1 MTMMPGGVAMP
12 TIADQLSDYAVS
24 LRYQDLPDDVAH
36 LAKRMIIDTLGCA
49 LGGYH
54 SEPARIAREVASTV
68 TSNPAGRVLGSGQLT
83 SPDLATFA
91 NGVMVRYLDYNDG
104 YTSKESGH
112 PSDSIAATLT
122 CGDVGRAGGKGL
134 ITSTVLAYE
143 AFCRICDAV
152 DIKPSGFDH
161 VTVGCIA
168 SILGAAKSMGLDRD
182 QTLQAL
188 NLGIAP
194 NLALYQ
200 TRIGDVS
207 MWKGCAYANATR
219 NAMFA
224 VMLAQRGIT
233 GPSPVYE
240 GSGGY
245 FNTVTGR
252 PFELEALGGDGTPF
266 KIAECS
272 IKRFPLG
279 QYSQTIAQA
288 ALDVR
293 EQLPG
298 GVEPGDVAEINIA
311 TLQTAVNIMAGD
323 AEKWRPANRETAD
336 HSMPY
341 TAAVALLYGGV
352 ESRHFD
358 DEFLFDDTLLS
369 LVNKVNVSV
378 SEEANRRV
386 PEAML
391 CDLEVVTTSGQRHS
405 AQVAYHK
412 GHHKNPLTDAE
423 VDDKFRSLAAEHLS
437 ADRIDALL
445 AHLWRIDEAPDLREL
460 FRMLRFE

>member
-1 MTMMPGGVAMP
+1 MP
-12 TIADQLSDYAVS
+12 TIAEELSDYAVS
-24 LRYQDLPDDVAH
+24 LRYEDLPDDVVH
-36 LAKRMIIDTLGCA
+36 LAKRMIVDTLGCA

-68 TSNPAGRVLGSGQLT
+68 TSSLAGRVLGSGQLT

-91 NGVMVRYLDYNDG
+91 NGVMVRYLDFNDG

-122 CGDVGRAGGKGL
+122 CSNVGRAGGKGL
-134 ITSTVLAYE
+134 ITATVLAYE
-143 AFCRICDAV
+143 AFCRICDAA

-168 SILGAAKSMGLDRD
+168 SILGAAKSMGLDRE

-207 MWKGCAYANATR
+207 MWKGCAYANASR
-219 NAMFA
+219 NAVFA
-224 VMLAQRGIT
+224 VTLARMGLT
-233 GPSPVYE
+233 GPSPVFE
-240 GSGGY
+240 GDGGY
-245 FNTVTGR
+245 FKAVTR
-252 PFELEALGGDGTPF
+252 QPFQVEPFGGPGQPF
-266 KIAECS
+266 KIGECS

-279 QYSQTIAQA
+279 QYSQTVVQA
-288 ALDVR
+288 ALEVR
-293 EQLPG
+293 DELPDIDDI
-298 GVEPGDVAEINIA
+298 VQVKVS

-323 AEKWRPANRETAD
+323 PEKWRPLNRETAD

-341 TAAVALLYGGV
+341 TVAVALMYGGV
-352 ESRHFD
+352 GQSHFD
-358 DEFLFDDTLLS
+358 DEYLQDQRLLD
-369 LVNKVNVSV
+369 LVSKVEVSV
-378 SEEANRRV
+378 SEEANRMA

-391 CDLEVVTTSGQRHS
+391 CEVEVVTGKGERHS
-405 AQVAYHK
+405 HRVAYHK
-412 GHHKNPLTDAE
+412 GHYRNPLSDGE
-423 VDDKFRSLAAEHLS
+423 LEDKFRGLAGPVLAG
-437 ADRIDALL
+437 DRVDGLL
-445 AHLWRIDEAPDLREL
+445 DRLWRLEEVEDLGEIFDLTRI
-460 FRMLRFE
+460 

>member
-1 MTMMPGGVAMP
+1 MTTLAE
-12 TIADQLSDYAVS
+12 TLSGYASS
-24 LRYQDLPDDVAH
+24 LRYEDLPDETVH
-36 LAKRMIIDTLGCA
+36 LAKRFIIDTLGCA
-49 LGGYH
+49 LGGYD
-54 SEPARIAREVASTV
+54 SEPARVAREMAGLVSSAHPVTV
-68 TSNPAGRVLGSGQLT
+68 MGSGQQT
-83 SPDLATFA
+83 SLDLGSFA
-91 NGVMVRYLDYNDG
+91 NGVAIRYLDFNDG
-104 YTSKESGH
+104 YTSNESGH
-112 PSDSIAATLT
+112 PSDSIAASLSATEA
-122 CGDVGRAGGKGL
+122 AGGDGKTFIL
-134 ITSTVLAYE
+134 STVLAYE
-143 AFCRICDAV
+143 VFCRLCDTV
-152 DIKPSGFDH
+152 DIKPRFDH
-161 VTVGCIA
+161 VTVGGTA
-168 SILGAAKSMGLDRD
+168 SALAAARAMDLTPE

-188 NLGIAP
+188 NLNVASNI
-194 NLALYQ
+194 ALYQ

-224 VMLAQRGIT
+224 VQLAQRGIT

-240 GSGGY
+240 GAGGY
-245 FNTVTGR
+245 FNAVTGR
-252 PFELEALGGDGTPF
+252 PIELEAMGGNGQPF

-288 ALDVR
+288 ALEVR
-293 EQLPG
+293 EQAQ
-298 GVEPGDVAEINIA
+298 GVITPDSVAEVNVT

-358 DEFLFDDTLLS
+358 DEFLFNETLLE
-369 LVNKVNVSV
+369 LVSKVNVSV

-391 CDLEVVTTSGQRHS
+391 CDLEVVTTTGQRYS
-405 AQVAYHK
+405 SQVAYHK
-412 GHHKNPLTDAE
+412 GHYKNPLADAE
-423 VDDKFRSLAAEHLS
+423 VEDKFRSLAAERLP

-445 AHLWRIDEAPDLREL
+445 THLWRIDEAPDLTEL
-460 FRMLRFE
+460 FRLTRFE

>member
-1 MTMMPGGVAMP
+1 MTTMAE
-12 TIADQLSDYAVS
+12 TLSGYAAS
-24 LRYQDLPDDVAH
+24 LRYEDLPDDTVH
-36 LAKRMIIDTLGCA
+36 LAKRFIIDTLGCA
-49 LGGYH
+49 LGGYD
-54 SEPARIAREVASTV
+54 SEPARVAREMAGMVSSTHPV
-68 TSNPAGRVLGSGQLT
+68 TVLGSGQQT
-83 SPDLATFA
+83 SPDLASFA
-91 NGVMVRYLDYNDG
+91 NGVAIRYLDFNDG
-104 YTSKESGH
+104 YTSNESGH
-112 PSDSIAATLT
+112 PSDSIAASLSATEA
-122 CGDVGRAGGKGL
+122 AGGSGKTFIL
-134 ITSTVLAYE
+134 STVLAYE
-143 AFCRICDAV
+143 VFCRLCDTI
-152 DIKPSGFDH
+152 DIKPRFDH
-161 VTVGCIA
+161 VTVG
-168 SILGAAKSMGLDRD
+168 GAASALAAAKAMRLTPD

-188 NLGIAP
+188 NLNVAS

-224 VMLAQRGIT
+224 VALAQRGIT

-240 GSGGY
+240 GTGGY
-245 FNTVTGR
+245 FNAVTGQ
-252 PFELEALGGDGTPF
+252 PFDLGPLGGNGQPF

-288 ALDVR
+288 ALEVR

-298 GVEPGDVAEINIA
+298 GIDSGSVAEVNIA

-323 AEKWRPANRETAD
+323 PEKWRPANRETAD

-352 ESRHFD
+352 ESRHFN
-358 DEFLFDDTLLS
+358 DEFLFDETLLG
-369 LVNKVNVSV
+369 LVGKVNVSV

-391 CDLEVVTTSGQRHS
+391 CDVEVVTTSGDRHS
-405 AQVAYHK
+405 AQVAYHR
-412 GHHKNPLTDAE
+412 GHYRNPLTDAE
-423 VDDKFRSLAAEHLS
+423 VEDKFRSLASEHLTD
-437 ADRIDALL
+437 DRVGALL
-445 AHLWRIDEAPDLREL
+445 AHLWRIDEAPDLGEL
-460 FRMLRFE
+460 FRLLRFA

>member
-1 MTMMPGGVAMP
+1 MTTLAE
-12 TIADQLSDYAVS
+12 TLSNYASS
-24 LRYQDLPDDVAH
+24 LHYEDLPEETVH
-36 LAKRMIIDTLGCA
+36 LAKRFIIDTLGCG
-49 LGGYH
+49 LGGYD
-54 SEPARIAREVASTV
+54 SEPARVAREMANMVSSTHPV
-68 TSNPAGRVLGSGQLT
+68 TVMGSGRQT
-83 SPDLATFA
+83 SLDLASYA
-91 NGVMVRYLDYNDG
+91 NGVAIRYLDFNDG
-104 YTSKESGH
+104 YTSNESGH
-112 PSDSIAATLT
+112 PSDSIAASLSATEAVR
-122 CGDVGRAGGKGL
+122 GSGKRFIL
-134 ITSTVLAYE
+134 STVLAYE
-143 AFCRICDAV
+143 VFCRLCDTV
-152 DIKPSGFDH
+152 DIKPRFDH
-161 VTVGCIA
+161 VTVGGTA
-168 SILGAAKSMGLDRD
+168 SALAAARALKLTPE

-188 NLGIAP
+188 NLNVAS

-240 GSGGY
+240 GAGGY

-252 PFELEALGGDGTPF
+252 PFELGPMGGNGEPF

-293 EQLPG
+293 DQVPG
-298 GVEPGDVAEINIA
+298 GVTPDTVAEVNID

-323 AEKWRPANRETAD
+323 PEKWRPANRETAD

-341 TAAVALLYGGV
+341 TTTVALLYGGV
-352 ESRHFD
+352 ESRHFN
-358 DEFLFDDTLLS
+358 DEFLFDETLLE
-369 LVNKVNVSV
+369 LVGKVNVSV

-391 CDLEVVTTSGQRHS
+391 CDLEVVTTSGQRYS
-405 AQVAYHK
+405 SQVAYHK
-412 GHHKNPLTDAE
+412 GHYKNPLTDAE
-423 VDDKFRSLAAEHLS
+423 VEDKFRSLAAEHLP

-445 AHLWRIDEAPDLREL
+445 AHLWHIDEAPDLTEL
-460 FRMLRFE
+460 LRLTKFE

>member
-1 MTMMPGGVAMP
+1 MTTMAE
-12 TIADQLSDYAVS
+12 TLSGYASS
-24 LRYQDLPDDVAH
+24 LRYEDLPDETVH
-36 LAKRMIIDTLGCA
+36 LAKRFIIDTLGCA
-49 LGGYH
+49 LGGYG
-54 SEPARIAREVASTV
+54 SEPARVAREMAGLVSSQHPITV
-68 TSNPAGRVLGSGQLT
+68 MGSGQQT
-83 SPDLATFA
+83 SLDLASFA
-91 NGVMVRYLDYNDG
+91 NGVAIRYLDFNDG
-104 YTSKESGH
+104 YTSNESGH
-112 PSDSIAATLT
+112 PSDSIAASLSATEA
-122 CGDVGRAGGKGL
+122 AGGSGRTFIL
-134 ITSTVLAYE
+134 STVLAYE
-143 AFCRICDAV
+143 VFCRLCDTV
-152 DIKPSGFDH
+152 DIKPRFDH
-161 VTVGCIA
+161 VTVGGTA
-168 SILGAAKSMGLDRD
+168 SALAAAKAMGLTPE

-188 NLGIAP
+188 NLNVAS

-207 MWKGCAYANATR
+207 IWKGCAYANATR

-224 VMLAQRGIT
+224 VQLAQRGIT

-240 GSGGY
+240 GAGGY
-245 FNTVTGR
+245 FNTVTGS
-252 PFELEALGGDGTPF
+252 PFELEKMGGNDEPF

-293 EQLPG
+293 EQAPG
-298 GVEPGDVAEINIA
+298 GITPDAVAEVNIA

-352 ESRHFD
+352 SSRHFD
-358 DEFLFDDTLLS
+358 DEFLFDETLLD
-369 LVNKVNVSV
+369 LVGKVKVSV

-391 CDLEVVTTSGQRHS
+391 CDLEVVTTSGQRYS
-405 AQVAYHK
+405 SQVAYHK
-412 GHHKNPLTDAE
+412 GHYRNPLTDAE
-423 VDDKFRSLAAEHLS
+423 VEDKFRSLAAEHLPD
-437 ADRIDALL
+437 DRVDDLL
-445 AHLWRIDEAPDLREL
+445 AHLWRIDEAPDLAEL
-460 FRMLRFE
+460 FRLTRFE

>member
-1 MTMMPGGVAMP
+1 MTTLAE
-12 TIADQLSDYAVS
+12 TLSNYASS
-24 LRYQDLPDDVAH
+24 LRYDDLPDETVH
-36 LAKRMIIDTLGCA
+36 LAKRFIIDTLGCA
-49 LGGYH
+49 LGGYD
-54 SEPARIAREVASTV
+54 SEPARVAREMAGLVSSAHPVTV
-68 TSNPAGRVLGSGQLT
+68 MGSGQQT
-83 SPDLATFA
+83 SLDLASFA
-91 NGVMVRYLDYNDG
+91 NGVAIRYLDFNDG
-104 YTSKESGH
+104 YTSNESGH
-112 PSDSIAATLT
+112 PSDSIAASLSATEA
-122 CGDVGRAGGKGL
+122 AGGDGKTFIL
-134 ITSTVLAYE
+134 STVLAYE
-143 AFCRICDAV
+143 VFCRLCDTV
-152 DIKPSGFDH
+152 DIKPRFDH
-161 VTVGCIA
+161 VTVGGTA
-168 SILGAAKSMGLDRD
+168 SALAAARALRLAPE

-188 NLGIAP
+188 NLNVASNI
-194 NLALYQ
+194 ALYQ

-224 VMLAQRGIT
+224 AQLAQRGIT
-233 GPSPVYE
+233 GPSPIYE
-240 GSGGY
+240 GAGGY
-245 FNTVTGR
+245 FNAVTGR
-252 PFELEALGGDGTPF
+252 PIELGPMGGNGQPF

-298 GVEPGDVAEINIA
+298 GISPDAVAEVNIA

-358 DEFLFDDTLLS
+358 DEFLFDETLLE
-369 LVNKVNVSV
+369 LVGKVNVSV

-391 CDLEVVTTSGQRHS
+391 CDLELVTTSGQHYS
-405 AQVAYHK
+405 SQVAYHK
-412 GHHKNPLTDAE
+412 GHYKNPLTDAE
-423 VDDKFRSLAAEHLS
+423 VEDKFRSLASERLPS
-437 ADRIDALL
+437 GRIDALL
-445 AHLWRIDEAPDLREL
+445 SYLWTIDEAPDLTEL
-460 FRMLRFE
+460 FRLTRFE

>member
-1 MTMMPGGVAMP
+1 MTTLAE
-12 TIADQLSDYAVS
+12 TLSTYASS
-24 LRYQDLPDDVAH
+24 LRYDDLPAETVH
-36 LAKRMIIDTLGCA
+36 LAKRFIIDTLGCA
-49 LGGYH
+49 LGGYD
-54 SEPARIAREVASTV
+54 SEPARVARQMAGLVSSNHPVTV
-68 TSNPAGRVLGSGQLT
+68 MGSGQQT
-83 SPDLATFA
+83 SLDLASFA
-91 NGVMVRYLDYNDG
+91 NGVAIRYLDFNDG
-104 YTSKESGH
+104 YTSNESGH
-112 PSDSIAATLT
+112 PSDSIAASLSATEA
-122 CGDVGRAGGKGL
+122 AGGDGKTFIL
-134 ITSTVLAYE
+134 STVLAYE
-143 AFCRICDAV
+143 VFCRLCDTV
-152 DIKPSGFDH
+152 DIKPRFDH
-161 VTVGCIA
+161 VTVGGTA
-168 SILGAAKSMGLDRD
+168 STLAAARAMDLTPE

-188 NLGIAP
+188 NLNVASNI
-194 NLALYQ
+194 ALYQ

-224 VMLAQRGIT
+224 VQLAQRGIT

-240 GSGGY
+240 GAGGY
-245 FNTVTGR
+245 FNAVTGR
-252 PFELEALGGDGTPF
+252 PIEMEAMGGNGEPF

-293 EQLPG
+293 EQAQG
-298 GVEPGDVAEINIA
+298 GISPDSVAEVNIA

-358 DEFLFDDTLLS
+358 DEFLFNETLLK
-369 LVNKVNVSV
+369 LVSKVNVSV

-391 CDLEVVTTSGQRHS
+391 CDLEVVTTTGQRYS
-405 AQVAYHK
+405 SQVAYHK
-412 GHHKNPLTDAE
+412 GHYKNPLTDAE
-423 VDDKFRSLAAEHLS
+423 VEDKFRSLAAERLP

-445 AHLWRIDEAPDLREL
+445 THLWRIDEAPDLTEL
-460 FRMLRFE
+460 FRLTRFE

>member
-1 MTMMPGGVAMP
+1 MTTLAE
-12 TIADQLSDYAVS
+12 TLSGYASS
-24 LRYQDLPDDVAH
+24 LRYEDLPDETVH
-36 LAKRMIIDTLGCA
+36 LAKRFIIDTLGCA
-49 LGGYH
+49 LGGYN
-54 SEPARIAREVASTV
+54 SEPARVAREMAGLVSSAHPVTV
-68 TSNPAGRVLGSGQLT
+68 MGSGQQT
-83 SPDLATFA
+83 SLDLASFA
-91 NGVMVRYLDYNDG
+91 NGVAIRYLDFNDG
-104 YTSKESGH
+104 YTSNESGH
-112 PSDSIAATLT
+112 PSDSIAASLSATEASG
-122 CGDVGRAGGKGL
+122 GDGKTFIL
-134 ITSTVLAYE
+134 STVLAYE
-143 AFCRICDAV
+143 VFCRLCDTV
-152 DIKPSGFDH
+152 DIKPRFDH
-161 VTVGCIA
+161 VTVG
-168 SILGAAKSMGLDRD
+168 GAASALAAARAMNLTPE

-188 NLGIAP
+188 NLNVASNI
-194 NLALYQ
+194 ALYQ

-224 VMLAQRGIT
+224 VQLAQRGIT

-240 GSGGY
+240 GAGGY
-245 FNTVTGR
+245 FNAVAGR
-252 PFELEALGGDGTPF
+252 PIELEAMGGNGQPF

-293 EQLPG
+293 EQAPG
-298 GVEPGDVAEINIA
+298 GITPDSVAEVNVA

-323 AEKWRPANRETAD
+323 SEKWRPANRETAD

-358 DEFLFDDTLLS
+358 DEFLFDDTLLE
-369 LVNKVNVSV
+369 LVSKVNVSV

-391 CDLEVVTTSGQRHS
+391 CDLEVVTTTGQRYS
-405 AQVAYHK
+405 SQVAYHK
-412 GHHKNPLTDAE
+412 GHYKNPLTDAE
-423 VDDKFRSLAAEHLS
+423 VEDKFRSLAAEHLP

-445 AHLWRIDEAPDLREL
+445 TYLWRIDEAPDLTEL
-460 FRMLRFE
+460 FRLTRFE

>member
-1 MTMMPGGVAMP
+1 MATLAE
-12 TIADQLSDYAVS
+12 TLSGYACT
-24 LRYQDLPDDVAH
+24 LRYEVLPEETVH
-36 LAKRMIIDTLGCA
+36 LAKRFIIDTLGCA
-49 LGGYH
+49 IGGYD
-54 SEPARIAREVASTV
+54 SEPARVAREMAGMVSSTHPV
-68 TSNPAGRVLGSGQLT
+68 TVMGSGGQSSL
-83 SPDLATFA
+83 DLASFA
-91 NGVMVRYLDYNDG
+91 NGVAIRYLDFNDG
-104 YTSKESGH
+104 YTSRESGH
-112 PSDSIAATLT
+112 PSDSIAASLSATEA
-122 CGDVGRAGGKGL
+122 VGGSGKTFIL
-134 ITSTVLAYE
+134 STVLAYE
-143 AFCRICDAV
+143 VFCRLCDTV
-152 DIKPSGFDH
+152 DIKPRFDH
-161 VTVGCIA
+161 VTVG
-168 SILGAAKSMGLDRD
+168 GAASALAAARALGLTPE
-182 QTLQAL
+182 QALQAL
-188 NLGIAP
+188 NLNVAS

-240 GSGGY
+240 GAGGY
-245 FNTVTGR
+245 FNTVTGG
-252 PFELEALGGDGTPF
+252 PVELAALGGNGVPF

-293 EQLPG
+293 EQVPG
-298 GVEPGDVAEINIA
+298 GISPEGVAQVNIA

-358 DEFLFDDTLLS
+358 DEFLFNESLLN
-369 LVNKVNVSV
+369 LVGKVKVSA

-391 CDLEVVTTSGQRHS
+391 CDLEVVTNSGERYS
-405 AQVAYHK
+405 TQVAYHK
-412 GHHKNPLTDAE
+412 GHYRNPLTDSE
-423 VDDKFRSLAAEHLS
+423 LEDKFRSLASEHLS
-437 ADRIDALL
+437 PDRISALL
-445 AHLWRIDEAPDLREL
+445 QCLWRIDEAPDLGEL
-460 FRMLRFE
+460 FRLTRFE

>member
-1 MTMMPGGVAMP
+1 MTTLAE
-12 TIADQLSDYAVS
+12 TLSSYASS
-24 LRYQDLPDDVAH
+24 LRYEDLPDETVH
-36 LAKRMIIDTLGCA
+36 LAKRFIIDTLGCA
-49 LGGYH
+49 LGGYN
-54 SEPARIAREVASTV
+54 SEPARVAREMAGMVSSSHPATV
-68 TSNPAGRVLGSGQLT
+68 MGSGQQT
-83 SPDLATFA
+83 SLDLASFA
-91 NGVMVRYLDYNDG
+91 NGVAIRYLDFNDG
-104 YTSKESGH
+104 YTSRESGH
-112 PSDSIAATLT
+112 PSDSIAAALSATESAGALRQAQ
-122 CGDVGRAGGKGL
+122 DGGKRFIL
-134 ITSTVLAYE
+134 STVLAYE
-143 AFCRICDAV
+143 VFCRLCDTV
-152 DIKPSGFDH
+152 DIKPRFDH
-161 VTVGCIA
+161 VTVG
-168 SILGAAKSMGLDRD
+168 GAASALAGAKAMNLTPE

-188 NLGIAP
+188 NLNVAS

-224 VMLAQRGIT
+224 VQLAQRGIT

-240 GSGGY
+240 GAGGY
-245 FNTVTGR
+245 FNAVTGR
-252 PFELEALGGDGTPF
+252 PVELEALGGNGTPF

-293 EQLPG
+293 EQMPG
-298 GVEPGDVAEINIA
+298 GVTADAVAEVNIA

-341 TAAVALLYGGV
+341 TAAVALLYGGI

-358 DEFLFDDTLLS
+358 DEFLFDETLLE
-369 LVNKVNVSV
+369 LVGKVNVSV

-391 CDLEVVTTSGQRHS
+391 CDLEVVTTSGDRHS

-412 GHHKNPLTDAE
+412 GHYRNPLTDAE
-423 VDDKFRSLAAEHLS
+423 VEDKFRSLASEHLS
-437 ADRIDALL
+437 GDRIDTLL
-445 AHLWRIDEAPDLREL
+445 AHLWRIDEAPDLNEL
-460 FRMLRFE
+460 FLLTRFE

>member
-1 MTMMPGGVAMP
+1 MTTLAE
-12 TIADQLSDYAVS
+12 TLSSYASS
-24 LRYQDLPDDVAH
+24 LRYEDLPAETVH
-36 LAKRMIIDTLGCA
+36 LAKRFIIDTVGCA
-49 LGGYH
+49 LGGYS
-54 SEPARIAREVASTV
+54 SEPARVARDMAAMISSTHPV
-68 TSNPAGRVLGSGQLT
+68 TVMGSGQQT
-83 SPDLATFA
+83 SLDLASFA
-91 NGVMVRYLDYNDG
+91 NGVAIRYLDFNDG
-104 YTSKESGH
+104 YTSNESGH
-112 PSDSIAATLT
+112 PSDSIAASLSATEAAS
-122 CGDVGRAGGKGL
+122 GSGRRFIL
-134 ITSTVLAYE
+134 STVLAYE
-143 AFCRICDAV
+143 VFCRLCDTV
-152 DIKPSGFDH
+152 DIKPRFDH
-161 VTVGCIA
+161 VTVGGTA
-168 SILGAAKSMGLDRD
+168 STLAAARAVGLTPQ

-188 NLGIAP
+188 NLNVAS

-240 GSGGY
+240 GAGGY
-245 FNTVTGR
+245 FNAVTGR
-252 PFELEALGGDGTPF
+252 PFELEALGGSGHPF
-266 KIAECS
+266 RIAECS

-293 EQLPG
+293 DQVPG
-298 GVEPGDVAEINIA
+298 GISPDNVAEVNIA

-323 AEKWRPANRETAD
+323 PEKWRPVNRETAD

-358 DEFLFDDTLLS
+358 DEFLFNGPLLE
-369 LVNKVNVSV
+369 LVSRVKVSV

-391 CDLEVVTTSGQRHS
+391 CDLEVVTTSGDRYS

-412 GHHKNPLTDAE
+412 GHHRNPLTDVE
-423 VDDKFRSLAAEHLS
+423 VEDKFRLLAAEHLTD
-437 ADRIDALL
+437 DRIDALL
-445 AHLWRIDEAPDLREL
+445 DHLWHMDEAPNLGEL
-460 FRMLRFE
+460 FRLTRFE

>member
-1 MTMMPGGVAMP
+1 MTTLAER
-12 TIADQLSDYAVS
+12 LSGYASS
-24 LRYQDLPDDVAH
+24 LRYDDLPDATVH
-36 LAKRMIIDTLGCA
+36 LAKRFIIDTLGCA
-49 LGGYH
+49 LGGYGG
-54 SEPARIAREVASTV
+54 EPARVARELAGLVSSARPV
-68 TSNPAGRVLGSGQLT
+68 TVLGSGRQT
-83 SPDLATFA
+83 SLDLAAFA
-91 NGVMVRYLDYNDG
+91 NGVAIRYLDFNDG
-104 YTSKESGH
+104 YTSSESGH
-112 PSDSIAATLT
+112 PSDSIAASLSATEA
-122 CGDVGRAGGKGL
+122 AGGGGRRFIL
-134 ITSTVLAYE
+134 STVLAYE
-143 AFCRICDAV
+143 VFCRLCDAA
-152 DIKPSGFDH
+152 DIKPRFDH
-161 VTVGCIA
+161 VTVG
-168 SILGAAKSMGLDRD
+168 GAASVLAAAKALQLTPE

-188 NLGIAP
+188 NLNVAS

-224 VMLAQRGIT
+224 AQLAQRGIT

-240 GSGGY
+240 GAGGY

-252 PFELEALGGDGTPF
+252 PFDLADMGGSGQPF

-288 ALDVR
+288 ALEVR
-293 EQLPG
+293 ERIPG
-298 GVEPGDVAEINIA
+298 EITPGNVAEINIA

-352 ESRHFD
+352 ASRHFG
-358 DEFLFDDTLLS
+358 DEFLFDENLLE
-369 LVNKVNVSV
+369 LVGKVNVSV

-391 CDLEVVTTSGQRHS
+391 CDLEVVTTSGQRYA

-412 GHHKNPLTDAE
+412 GHYRNPLTDAE
-423 VDDKFRSLAAEHLS
+423 VEDKFRSLAAERLP

-445 AHLWRIDEAPDLREL
+445 SHLWRLDEAPDLSEL
-460 FRMLRFE
+460 LRLTRFE

>member
-1 MTMMPGGVAMP
+1 MP
-12 TIADQLSDYAVS
+12 TLAEKLSGYASS
-24 LRYQDLPDDVAH
+24 LRYEDLPEETVH
-36 LAKRMIIDTLGCA
+36 LAKRFIMDTLGCA
-49 LGGYH
+49 LGGYS
-54 SEPARIAREVASTV
+54 SEPARVAREMAGMVSSTHPV
-68 TSNPAGRVLGSGQLT
+68 TVMGSGQQSSL
-83 SPDLATFA
+83 DLASFA
-91 NGVMVRYLDYNDG
+91 NGVAIRYLDFNDG
-104 YTSKESGH
+104 YTSNESGH
-112 PSDSIAATLT
+112 PSDSIAASLSATEAAGALRQAR
-122 CGDVGRAGGKGL
+122 DGGKTFIL
-134 ITSTVLAYE
+134 STVLAYE
-143 AFCRICDAV
+143 VFCRICDTV
-152 DIKPSGFDH
+152 DIKPRFDH
-161 VTVGCIA
+161 VTVG
-168 SILGAAKSMGLDRD
+168 GAASALAAARALGLTQE

-188 NLGIAP
+188 NLNVAS

-207 MWKGCAYANATR
+207 IWKGCAYANATR

-240 GSGGY
+240 GAGGY
-245 FNTVTGR
+245 FNTVSGR
-252 PFELEALGGDGTPF
+252 PFELKALGGNGTPF

-293 EQLPG
+293 EQVPG
-298 GVEPGDVAEINIA
+298 GIDPDNIAEVNIA

-358 DEFLFDDTLLS
+358 DEFLTDERLLG
-369 LVNKVNVSV
+369 LVSKVNVSV

-391 CDLEVVTTSGQRHS
+391 CDLEVVTTSGGRHS

-423 VDDKFRSLAAEHLS
+423 VEDKFRSLASEHLS
-437 ADRIDALL
+437 GDRVDAVLE
-445 AHLWRIDEAPDLREL
+445 HLWRIDEAPDLSEL
-460 FRMLRFE
+460 FRLLRFE

>member
-1 MTMMPGGVAMP
+1 MP
-12 TIADQLSDYAVS
+12 TMAEMLSDYAVS
-24 LRYQDLPDDVAH
+24 LRYEDLPNDVVR

-68 TSNPAGRVLGSGQLT
+68 TSSPAGRVLGSSQLT

-91 NGVMVRYLDYNDG
+91 NGVMVRYLDFNDG

-122 CGDVGRAGGKGL
+122 CSEVGRAGGKGL
-134 ITSTVLAYE
+134 ITATVLAYE

-168 SILGAAKSMGLDRD
+168 SILGAAKSMGLDRE

-207 MWKGCAYANATR
+207 MWKGCAYANASR
-219 NAMFA
+219 NAVFA
-224 VMLAQRGIT
+224 VTLARMGLT
-233 GPSPVYE
+233 GPSPIFE
-240 GSGGY
+240 GDGGY
-245 FNTVTGR
+245 FKAVTR
-252 PFELEALGGDGTPF
+252 QPFRLEPFGGPGQPF
-266 KIAECS
+266 KIGECS

-279 QYSQTIAQA
+279 QYSQTVVQA
-288 ALDVR
+288 ALEVR
-293 EQLPG
+293 EQLP
-298 GVEPGDVAEINIA
+298 DVKDIA
-311 TLQTAVNIMAGD
+311 QVNVSTLQTAVNIMAGD
-323 AEKWRPANRETAD
+323 PEKWRPVNRETAD

-341 TAAVALLYGGV
+341 TVAVALMYGDV
-352 ESRHFD
+352 NQSHFD
-358 DEFLFDDTLLS
+358 YEYLQDRRLLD
-369 LVNKVNVSV
+369 LVSKVEVSV
-378 SEEANRRV
+378 SEEANGMA

-391 CDLEVVTTSGQRHS
+391 CEVEVVTGHGERHAS
-405 AQVAYHK
+405 RVAYHK
-412 GHHKNPLTDAE
+412 GHYRNPLSDSE
-423 VDDKFRSLAAEHLS
+423 VEDKFRSLAGPVLAREKVDGLL
-437 ADRIDALL
+437 DR
-445 AHLWRIDEAPDLREL
+445 LWRLEEVEDLGEIFEL
-460 FRMLRFE
+460 TRI

>member
-1 MTMMPGGVAMP
+1 MTTLAE
-12 TIADQLSDYAVS
+12 TLSNYATT
-24 LRYQDLPDDVAH
+24 LAYEDLPDETVH
-36 LAKRMIIDTLGCA
+36 LAKRFIIDTLGCA
-49 LGGYH
+49 IGGYS
-54 SEPARIAREVASTV
+54 SEPARVAREMAGMVSSTHPV
-68 TSNPAGRVLGSGQLT
+68 TVMGSGQQSSL
-83 SPDLATFA
+83 DLASFA
-91 NGVMVRYLDYNDG
+91 NGVAIRYLDFNDG
-104 YTSKESGH
+104 YTSSESGH
-112 PSDSIAATLT
+112 PSDSIAASLSATEA
-122 CGDVGRAGGKGL
+122 AGGSGKTL
-134 ITSTVLAYE
+134 ILSTVLAYE
-143 AFCRICDAV
+143 VFCRLCDTV
-152 DIKPSGFDH
+152 DIKPRFDH
-161 VTVGCIA
+161 VTVGGTA
-168 SILGAAKSMGLDRD
+168 STLAAARALGLSQD
-182 QTLQAL
+182 QALQAL
-188 NLGIAP
+188 NLNVAS

-240 GSGGY
+240 GAGGY
-245 FNTVTGR
+245 FNAVTGR
-252 PFELEALGGDGTPF
+252 PFELEALGGTGQPF

-288 ALDVR
+288 ALEVR
-293 EQLPG
+293 EQMPDSIAPDG
-298 GVEPGDVAEINIA
+298 VAEVNIA

-323 AEKWRPANRETAD
+323 PEKWRPANRETAD

-341 TAAVALLYGGV
+341 TAAVALLYGVV

-358 DEFLFDDTLLS
+358 DEFLFDERLLE
-369 LVNKVNVSV
+369 LVGKVNVSV

-391 CDLEVVTTSGQRHS
+391 CDLEVATTSGQKYS

-412 GHHKNPLTDAE
+412 GHYKNPLTDAE
-423 VDDKFRSLAAEHLS
+423 VEDKFRSLESEHL
-437 ADRIDALL
+437 ADRQTDALL
-445 AHLWRIDEAPDLREL
+445 DCLWRIDEAADLGEL
-460 FRMLRFE
+460 FRLLQFQ

>member
-1 MTMMPGGVAMP
+1 MGTLAE
-12 TIADQLSDYAVS
+12 TLSGYACT
-24 LRYQDLPDDVAH
+24 LQYEDLPEETIH
-36 LAKRMIIDTLGCA
+36 LAKRFIIDTLGCA
-49 LGGYH
+49 IGGYS
-54 SEPARIAREVASTV
+54 SEPAWVAREMAGMVSSTHPV
-68 TSNPAGRVLGSGQLT
+68 TVLGSGQQSSL
-83 SPDLATFA
+83 DLASFA
-91 NGVMVRYLDYNDG
+91 NGVAIRYLDFNDG
-104 YTSKESGH
+104 YTSRESGH
-112 PSDSIAATLT
+112 PSDSIAASLSATEA
-122 CGDVGRAGGKGL
+122 AGGSGKTFVL
-134 ITSTVLAYE
+134 STVLAYE
-143 AFCRICDAV
+143 VFCRLCDTV
-152 DIKPSGFDH
+152 DIKPRFDH
-161 VTVGCIA
+161 VTVGGTA
-168 SILGAAKSMGLDRD
+168 SALAAARAMGLTPE
-182 QTLQAL
+182 QALQAL
-188 NLGIAP
+188 NLNVAS

-219 NAMFA
+219 NALFA

-240 GSGGY
+240 GAGGY
-245 FNTVTGR
+245 FNTVTGG
-252 PFELEALGGDGTPF
+252 PVELATLGGNGEPF

-288 ALDVR
+288 ALEVR
-293 EQLPG
+293 EQVPG
-298 GVEPGDVAEINIA
+298 RISPGSVAEVNIA

-358 DEFLFDDTLLS
+358 DEFLFDESLLD
-369 LVNKVNVSV
+369 LVGKVKVSV

-391 CDLEVVTTSGQRHS
+391 CDLEVVTSSGDRYS

-412 GHHKNPLTDAE
+412 GHYRNPLTDAE
-423 VDDKFRSLAAEHLS
+423 VEDKFRSLASEHLS
-437 ADRIDALL
+437 PGRVDNLL
-445 AHLWRIDEAPDLREL
+445 QCLWHIDEAPDLGEL
-460 FRMLRFE
+460 FRLARFD